1 MPSGEPVS
9 RYVSCAPFESL
20 ATWSFRVGIIWV
32 VKAGEEKRLL
42 KRLLKKGW
50 RSPAYSGGKE
60 PPVNAKIL
68 ANGVGVVM

>member
-20 ATWSFRVGIIWV
+20 ATWSFRVGIIWGS
-32 VKAGEEKRLL
+32 KGGGREEAFEEAFEEGVEISGVL
-42 KRLLKKGW
+42 
-50 RSPAYSGGKE
+50 GGKE